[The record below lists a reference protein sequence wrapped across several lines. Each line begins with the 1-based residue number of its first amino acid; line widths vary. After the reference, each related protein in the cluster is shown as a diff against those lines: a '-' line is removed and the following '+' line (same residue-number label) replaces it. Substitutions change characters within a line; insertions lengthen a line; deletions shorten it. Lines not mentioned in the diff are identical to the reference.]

1 MTPERSCYPS
11 ALASSLDKAGAAEK
25 ADALEETAGTVE
37 KAGALEEMAGAAQK
51 AAELEETAGAAEK
64 AGPAGAA
71 EKAEAVAS
79 NLEAQCI
86 FLAKVLYY
94 L

>member
-1 MTPERSCYPS
+1 MTPERWCYPS
-11 ALASSLDKAGAAEK
+11 ALASSVETAGAAEKADALEDKAGAAEK
-25 ADALEETAGTVE
+25 ADALEE
-37 KAGALEEMAGAAQK
+37 MAGAAEK
-51 AAELEETAGAAEK
+51 AAELEETAGAGA
-64 AGPAGAA
+64 AGAA